1 MNAIASLREGLKWSN
16 ELLEMCMADVAPE
29 QLHWLMPGTAHPIG
43 ATYAHGVI
51 AEDTIV
57 HNLLQGKQPLFM
69 TTWAGK
75 TGVSEPSFHQTLK
88 WAQSVNIDLPQVRK
102 YAQAVYTAVDAY
114 IGSLTEKDLDRE
126 IDLTDSGLGKHTLN
140 WALHAIVIGHTN
152 NMSGEISAA
161 KGAQGAQGYPF

>member
-16 ELLEMCMADVAPE
+16 DLLEMVMADVTPD
-29 QLHWLMPGTAHPIG
+29 QLHWIPPGHAHPVG
-43 ATYAHGVI
+43 STYAHGVI
-51 AEDTIV
+51 AQDMIV
-57 HNLLQGKQPLFM
+57 HNLLQGKKPLFM

-75 TGVSEPSFHQTLK
+75 TGVSEPSFHQSLE
-88 WAQSVNIDLPQVRK
+88 WARTVKIDLAQLRL
-102 YAQAVYTAVDAY
+102 YAQAVYAAVDAY
-114 IGSLTEKDLDRE
+114 IALLSEKDLERE
-126 IDLTDSGLGKHTLN
+126 IDLSDSGLGKRTLD